1 MGSLASGNISGFFFY
16 CVRCSQDIQIVDK
29 GFPVLDFVPAIAYH
43 CS

>member
-16 CVRCSQDIQIVDK
+16 YVRCSQDIQIVDK
-29 GFPVLDFVPAIAYH
+29 GFPVLDFVPAIAYY